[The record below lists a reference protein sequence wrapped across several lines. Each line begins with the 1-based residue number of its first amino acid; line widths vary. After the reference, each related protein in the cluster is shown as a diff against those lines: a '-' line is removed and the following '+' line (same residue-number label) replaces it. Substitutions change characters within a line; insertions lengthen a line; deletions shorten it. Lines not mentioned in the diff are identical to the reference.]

1 MARVVTLAITAVILA
16 ALSSASAKAQSLSCR
31 SYPTA
36 VIVFQVKSR
45 VEALRR
51 IEREADDRAIGLD
64 TRPYEWLLSQA
75 RAGPTAIADPAAL
88 AAEAALSRCRNH
100 IRPLRRV
107 CAGAAAMLVRMI
119 EELAADGVT
128 KESKQAYVEAMPQC
142 ETWLGLMPLNTSL
155 RTID

>member
-1 MARVVTLAITAVILA
+1 MVRAVRFAVLAVILA
-16 ALSSASAKAQSLSCR
+16 ALLSAPAEAQSLSCR

-36 VIVFQVKSR
+36 VIVSQIKGR

-75 RAGPTAIADPAAL
+75 RAGPSAIADPAAL
-88 AAEAALSRCRNH
+88 AAEAALNRCRNH
-100 IRPLRRV
+100 IRPLRRI

-128 KESKQAYVEAMPQC
+128 KESKQAYVDAMPQC
-142 ETWLGLMPLNTSL
+142 ETWLGLMPLNTTL
-155 RTID
+155 RTTD

>member
-1 MARVVTLAITAVILA
+1 MGRVVTLAVVAVILA
-16 ALSSASAKAQSLSCR
+16 VLSSAPAKAQSLSCR

-36 VIVFQVKSR
+36 VIVSQIKNR

-51 IEREADDRAIGLD
+51 IEREAHDRAIGLD

-75 RAGPTAIADPAAL
+75 RAGPAAIADPAAL

-155 RTID
+155 RTTD

>member
-1 MARVVTLAITAVILA
+1 MARVASLAVVAVILA
-16 ALSSASAKAQSLSCR
+16 VLSSAPAKAQSLSCR

-36 VIVFQVKSR
+36 VIVSQIKSR

-64 TRPYEWLLSQA
+64 TRPYEWLLSQV

-155 RTID
+155 RTTD